1 MDGYCKE
8 VPMTTDWARPVV
20 HWEITARDQAK
31 MRDFYQQMFNWSI
44 SEGPI
49 SLVGAGIGAP
59 EPAAFTGHI
68 LPGGASRVILY
79 IQVLD
84 LQESMAKAEQLGGAV
99 VAKPLDVPGGPTIS
113 KIADPEGNHIGL
125 VQQ

>member
-1 MDGYCKE
+1 
-8 VPMTTDWARPVV
+8 MTTDWARPVV
-20 HWEITARDQAK
+20 HWEITARDQPK

-44 SEGPI
+44 GEGPI

-59 EPAAFTGHI
+59 EPSGFTGHI
-68 LPGGASRVILY
+68 LPGDTSRVLLY

-84 LQESMAKAEQLGGAV
+84 LRASMSKAEQLGGSI
-99 VAKPLDVPGGPTIS
+99 VAQPLDVPGGSTIS

-125 VQQ
+125 IQQ

>member
-1 MDGYCKE
+1 MA
-8 VPMTTDWARPVV
+8 TDWARPVV
-20 HWEITARDQAK
+20 HWEIQGRDQAK
-31 MRDFYQQMFNWSI
+31 LRDFYMQMFNWNI
-44 SEGPI
+44 SDGPI

-59 EPAAFTGHI
+59 EPDGFTGHI
-68 LPGGASRVILY
+68 LPGDASRVLLW

-84 LQESMAKAEQLGGAV
+84 LGASMSKAEDLGGAI
-99 VAKPLDVPGGPTIS
+99 VAQPFDVPGGPTIA